1 MERQVSSCAEQG
13 SPRRTWRVQLAT
25 LLLVGV
31 SLSAWPARALDA
43 QLLQPKRTLTT
54 GAAPGCD
61 LAPIAADQTTPR
73 NNAEARRL
81 AASAQEAALVGDQAA
96 ARAAFVRAAAL
107 NPTDERLAYDLA
119 RAHEELADTL
129 PAIGSYCRYLVLAP
143 NGTEAADARTRL
155 TRLVPNDARQR
166 AEDASVAFR
175 LGLGF
180 MDEQRYDAAVRAFDE
195 VVRLA
200 PAAPE
205 GHFNRGLARSAIGER
220 DNALADL
227 ETYRAAAGTVEE
239 RLATARAID
248 VLRRPV
254 YSPSAALLRGI
265 VPGLGQYY
273 TQRPVRGTLVL
284 AAVAG
289 ALGAALT
296 QQTTEQIIP
305 YVDPNGVAAP
315 YTESST
321 ERKYF
326 VPGVAAAAGLTLAA
340 ALEALWYAN
349 RSQRGASILDRSGAR
364 SATPGGFSLTPTVL
378 RDGRVAVAFRTSF

>member
-1 MERQVSSCAEQG
+1 MFGLCASSW
-13 SPRRTWRVQLAT
+13 PLH
-25 LLLVGV
+25 
-31 SLSAWPARALDA
+31 SAHA

-81 AASAQEAALVGDQAA
+81 AATAQEAALIGDQAA

-155 TRLVPNDARQR
+155 ARLVPNDARQR
-166 AEDASVAFR
+166 AEDANVAFR

-180 MDEQRYDAAVRAFDE
+180 MDDQRYDAAVRAFEE

-220 DNALADL
+220 SGALADL
-227 ETYRAAAGTVEE
+227 EVYRAAAPTVEE
-239 RLATARAID
+239 RVATARAID

-254 YSPSAALLRGI
+254 YSPGAAVLRG
-265 VPGLGQYY
+265 VLPGFGQYY
-273 TQRPVRGTLVL
+273 TQRPVRGTLML

-289 ALGAALT
+289 AIGAALT
-296 QQTTEQIIP
+296 QQTTERVIP
-305 YVDPNGVAAP
+305 YVDPNGVPAP
-315 YTESST
+315 YIESST

-349 RSQRGASILDRSGAR
+349 RSQRGASILDRSNAR
-364 SATPGGFSLTPTVL
+364 PPTTGGVSWAPTVHMQRGL
-378 RDGRVAVAFRTSF
+378 GVAFRTSF